1 VEGTPK
7 NWEKPDWS
15 SAGKVHDWRNYISE
29 EVQGMWDT
37 FPDDQKQ
44 ALAQQANQIAGRE
57 DWD

>member
-1 VEGTPK
+1 L
-7 NWEKPDWS
+7 
-15 SAGKVHDWRNYISE
+15 GKARLEQRWRCQHDWRNYISE